1 MAPLGLQMTTIGS
14 LGGGH
19 FHQLVGR
26 GIKADLFFELGE
38 DWEGWGTIK
47 PLDFSDTSITVD
59 NNDAWDIDGTDITPA
74 AVGDGFS
81 EGFWEVDST
90 SGDLSPIDV

>member
-26 GIKADLFFELGE
+26 GIKADVFFELHE
-38 DWEGWGTIK
+38 AGTIK

-59 NNDAWDIDGTDITPA
+59 YNDAWDIDGTDITPA

-81 EGFWEVDST
+81 EGFWEVDDT
-90 SGDLSPIDV
+90 SGDLNPIDV